1 MGDRSHSVIFDN
13 SKVKA
18 LVPEFVCTTR
28 FATGVRD
35 IVNWFDANPDHQMVD
50 HDLDATFDRLIAA
63 SQTHHDAPVTPADNR
78 RRPGRPARTS
88 RHHLP

>member
-35 IVNWFDANPDHQMVD
+35 IVNWFDANP
-50 HDLDATFDRLIAA
+50 TTRWSI
-63 SQTHHDAPVTPADNR
+63 TT
-78 RRPGRPARTS
+78 
-88 RHHLP
+88 